1 MSYLKQFLIVKVI
14 KSHLRSLEIISVN
27 IFLRKIDHL
36 LGVQPK
42 IGDLNQKWRQ
52 GPPPSSNRT
61 FPPSSFKIYEN
72 KISIKRKLFSNYF
85 LLWNLYIFSASYT
98 LIVLLNLN
106 LTLNILERQ
115 DEYILFSSSTMCPGW
130 SILSP
135 RS

>member
-36 LGVQPK
+36 CAANNWRFEPK
-42 IGDLNQKWRQ
+42 MKAGT
-52 GPPPSSNRT
+52 PPSSNRT
-61 FPPSSFKIYEN
+61 SPPSSFKIYEN